1 MFRRSK
7 RDKERRRGSS
17 FNTNDSSDENG
28 SISSQTG
35 SLKRASKL
43 FGFGKKDKRKSIDS
57 GKESPDHLEI
67 DTRNNGPHNEPENL
81 QPHKTHLGQFSPVKE
96 NFNPVPP
103 YQVTPNTS
111 RYINGN
117 RGTRLN
123 IFVPST
129 TGSTI
134 KEENK
139 SRTISETSTS
149 SFDFGFDSSLNFQ
162 DFAADVLKATE
173 EKLKGVDL
181 KLPELKKS
189 TKEDTSRVVFID
201 RTSTGD
207 FGFTIRRSTIEDGNK
222 IVHTI
227 EPTGK
232 DTYGLLPGDRVVEVN
247 GENVENYRRD
257 NIIEKIAKTGIIMII
272 LLEVLK
278 YYNNQGPSTISG
290 TWYNTQFKETL
301 LSENAFPVRNSV
313 FRRTTRNLFKIK

>member
-17 FNTNDSSDENG
+17 FNTNDSSDETG
-28 SISSQTG
+28 SITSQTG

-43 FGFGKKDKRKSIDS
+43 FGFGKKDKRKSVDN
-57 GKESPDHLEI
+57 GKESPDRLEI
-67 DTRNNGPHNEPENL
+67 DTSNNSGHHDAENL
-81 QPHKTHLGQFSPVKE
+81 QSQKTYLGQFSPVQE
-96 NFNPVPP
+96 NFNPDPP

-117 RGTRLN
+117 SGTRLN
-123 IFVPST
+123 IFVPSNA
-129 TGSTI
+129 GLQSR
-134 KEENK
+134 EERK
-139 SRTISETSTS
+139 SRKISEASSS
-149 SFDFGFDSSLNFQ
+149 SFDFGYDGSLNFQ

-189 TKEDTSRVVFID
+189 TEEDTSRIVFID
-201 RTSTGD
+201 RTQSGD
-207 FGFTIRRSTIEDGNK
+207 FGFTIRRSTIEDGSK

-247 GENVENYRRD
+247 DENVENYRRD
-257 NIIEKIAKTGIIMII
+257 NIIEKISKTGM
-272 LLEVLK
+272 
-278 YYNNQGPSTISG
+278 
-290 TWYNTQFKETL
+290 
-301 LSENAFPVRNSV
+301 
-313 FRRTTRNLFKIK
+313 